1 MQRAG
6 ASNSTLVTLID
17 HDLRFRLDNTAF
29 QVSADQK
36 TLTINRRQALDL
48 NNLNQSDD
56 VYAVRFQSVCIDAP
70 GDLAGYAPLPQQL
83 SEPGFQKSASCL
95 KKLACTAG
103 KLPQVQIAVNGSGR
117 IPAYPVTKFPQLDAA
132 RSRNLG
138 TAACFIVTGQQVQ
151 VVVDGLYAAEGGRFK
166 VVSQERA
173 ISIAA
178 SDVQLLPHDLSPS
191 GPWRLIRTRLR
202 SACHGCPREPP
213 VSRGEC

>member
-1 MQRAG
+1 M
-6 ASNSTLVTLID
+6 
-17 HDLRFRLDNTAF
+17 
-29 QVSADQK
+29 
-36 TLTINRRQALDL
+36 TINRRQALDL

-56 VYAVRFQSVCIDAP
+56 VYTVRFQSVCIDAP

-83 SEPGFQKSASCL
+83 SEPGFQKSAFCL
-95 KKLACTAG
+95 KKLACTVG

-117 IPAYPVTKFPQLDAA
+117 IPAYPVTKFPQLASAKDAV

-173 ISIAA
+173 VSISA

-191 GPWRLIRTRLR
+191 GP
-202 SACHGCPREPP
+202 
-213 VSRGEC
+213 